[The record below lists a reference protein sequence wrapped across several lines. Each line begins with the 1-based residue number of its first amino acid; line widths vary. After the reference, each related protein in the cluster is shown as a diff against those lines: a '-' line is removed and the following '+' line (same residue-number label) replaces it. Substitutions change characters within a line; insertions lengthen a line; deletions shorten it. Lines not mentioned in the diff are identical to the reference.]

1 MPRKSQRNRKR
12 YQMQSPL
19 FRAALHYKFRARRA
33 RQAGARPL
41 TDSKARAAAAEL
53 LRAAAQWRQ
62 EWSAWRIQV
71 ERPPPVSSEPLPPP
85 ETPRG
90 AVIRSA
96 KSLGYAYQINS
107 PDKAALALAL
117 LEAAEAL
124 RHKLRPAVSPPTPT
138 TQTTP
143 AAAPEPALDE
153 SLARAD
159 RPEPVEG

>member
-12 YQMQSPL
+12 YQMQSPS

-41 TDSKARAAAAEL
+41 TDDEARAAAAEL
-53 LRAAAQWRQ
+53 LRAAAQWHQ
-62 EWSAWRIQV
+62 EWLAWRI
-71 ERPPPVSSEPLPPP
+71 ELGPPPQVPSEPLPPP

-107 PDKAALALAL
+107 PDKAALALP
-117 LEAAEAL
+117 
-124 RHKLRPAVSPPTPT
+124 HKRRPTVPPQPPTA
-138 TQTTP
+138 QATP

>member
-1 MPRKSQRNRKR
+1 
-12 YQMQSPL
+12 MQSPM
-19 FRAALHYKFRARRA
+19 FKAAWQYRLKARRA
-33 RQAGARPL
+33 RQAGATPL
-41 TDSKARAAAAEL
+41 TDDAARAAAAEL

-71 ERPPPVSSEPLPPP
+71 ERPPQVSSEPLPPP

-96 KSLGYAYQINS
+96 KSLGYSYQINS
-107 PDKAALALAL
+107 PDKANLALAL

-124 RHKLRPAVSPPTPT
+124 QHKRQPAVSPPTQAT
-138 TQTTP
+138 S

-153 SLARAD
+153 SLAQAD

>member
-1 MPRKSQRNRKR
+1 MPRKQRKKE
-12 YQMQSPL
+12 QMQSPM
-19 FRAALHYKFRARRA
+19 FKAAWQYRFLARRA
-33 RQAGARPL
+33 RQAGATPL
-41 TDSKARAAAAEL
+41 TYDAARAAAAEL
-53 LRAAAQWRQ
+53 LRAAAQWHQ
-62 EWSAWRIQV
+62 EWLAWRI
-71 ERPPPVSSEPLPPP
+71 ELGRPPQVSSGPLPPP

-107 PDKAALALAL
+107 PDKANLALAL

-124 RHKLRPAVSPPTPT
+124 PHKRRPAVSPPT
-138 TQTTP
+138 QATP

-153 SLARAD
+153 SLEQAA

>member
-1 MPRKSQRNRKR
+1 MPRKSQRNLKR
-12 YQMQSPL
+12 YHMQSPL

-41 TDSKARAAAAEL
+41 TDDAARAAASEL
-53 LRAAAQWRQ
+53 LQAATQWHQ
-62 EWSAWRIQV
+62 EWLAWRIEL
-71 ERPPPVSSEPLPPP
+71 ERPPQVSSEPLPPP

-124 RHKLRPAVSPPTPT
+124 PHKRRPAVSPPT
-138 TQTTP
+138 QATP
-143 AAAPEPALDE
+143 AVAPEPALDE
-153 SLARAD
+153 SLAQAD

>member
-1 MPRKSQRNRKR
+1 
-12 YQMQSPL
+12 MQSPM
-19 FRAALHYKFRARRA
+19 FKAAWQYRFLARRA

-41 TDSKARAAAAEL
+41 TDAAARAATSEL
-53 LRAAAQWRQ
+53 FQAAAQWHHD
-62 EWSAWRIQV
+62 WLAWRIQV
-71 ERPPPVSSEPLPPP
+71 ERPPQVPSEPLPPP

-117 LEAAEAL
+117 LDAAEAL
-124 RHKLRPAVSPPTPT
+124 PHKRRPKVPPQPPT
-138 TQTTP
+138 QATP

-153 SLARAD
+153 SLAGVD
-159 RPEPVEG
+159 HPEPVEG

>member
-41 TDSKARAAAAEL
+41 TDDAARAAAAEL
-53 LRAAAQWRQ
+53 LRAAAQWHHD
-62 EWSAWRIQV
+62 WLAWRIQV
-71 ERPPPVSSEPLPPP
+71 ERPP

-96 KSLGYAYQINS
+96 KSLGYAYQIHN
-107 PDKAALALAL
+107 PDKAAQALAL

-124 RHKLRPAVSPPTPT
+124 RHKLRPTVSPPTPT
-138 TQTTP
+138 AHATP

-159 RPEPVEG
+159 HAEPVEG

>member
-1 MPRKSQRNRKR
+1 MPRKQRKKE
-12 YQMQSPL
+12 QMQSPM
-19 FRAALHYKFRARRA
+19 FKAAWQYRFLARRA
-33 RQAGARPL
+33 RQAGATPL
-41 TDSKARAAAAEL
+41 TYDAARAAAAEL
-53 LRAAAQWRQ
+53 LRAAAQWHQ
-62 EWSAWRIQV
+62 EWLAWRI
-71 ERPPPVSSEPLPPP
+71 ELGRPPQVSSGPLPPP

-124 RHKLRPAVSPPTPT
+124 PHKRRPAVSPPT
-138 TQTTP
+138 QATP

-153 SLARAD
+153 SLEQAA

>member
-1 MPRKSQRNRKR
+1 M
-12 YQMQSPL
+12 
-19 FRAALHYKFRARRA
+19 
-33 RQAGARPL
+33 
-41 TDSKARAAAAEL
+41 
-53 LRAAAQWRQ
+53 
-62 EWSAWRIQV
+62 
-71 ERPPPVSSEPLPPP
+71 
-85 ETPRG
+85 
-90 AVIRSA
+90 IRSA

-124 RHKLRPAVSPPTPT
+124 RHKRRPAVSPP